1 MVEINENLEKDE
13 VGSLG
18 FLLRDY
24 APRMKMAKD
33 KVCFPQ
39 FWHSPLQQRDI
50 TVKKYAA
57 WQQRKGVSTARS
69 IEAGVHK
76 HQEADEELWLLFNF
90 VDF

>member
-57 WQQRKGVSTARS
+57 
-69 IEAGVHK
+69 
-76 HQEADEELWLLFNF
+76 
-90 VDF
+90 

>member
-1 MVEINENLEKDE
+1 MLQANNLEISQLYFRVLMVEINENLEKDE

-39 FWHSPLQQRDI
+39 FWHFPLQQRDI
-50 TVKKYAA
+50 TLKKYVA
-57 WQQRKGVSTARS
+57 
-69 IEAGVHK
+69 
-76 HQEADEELWLLFNF
+76 
-90 VDF
+90 